1 MSRKITYAGSWT
13 DPSRSVSVGGGVRHL
28 KVFRA
33 DATHAEAVARLLF
46 DFNTEFDTPGP
57 ATELLA
63 VRFARMLAR
72 DDVIVLLIGSDQTPT
87 GFAFLTLR
95 PTPYYDG
102 PLAQLEELYVRP
114 ELRDQGWG
122 TALLQMAIRLVSEH
136 EGGEIH
142 INLDEVDADTR
153 RFYERHGFVNI
164 EPGADYRMLC
174 YIREL

>member
-1 MSRKITYAGSWT
+1 
-13 DPSRSVSVGGGVRHL
+13 VSSPR
-28 KVFRA
+28 VFRA
-33 DATHAEAVARLLF
+33 DAAHAGVVARLLF

-57 ATELLA
+57 GIELLA
-63 VRFARMLAR
+63 ARFARLLGR
-72 DDVIVLLIGSDQTPT
+72 DDVIVLLTGSGQDPT

-95 PTPYYDG
+95 PPYYDG

-114 ELRDQGWG
+114 ERRDQGQG
-122 TALLQMAIRLVSEH
+122 TALLQMAMRLVREH
-136 EGGEIH
+136 GGGEIH
-142 INLDEVDADTR
+142 INVDEVDTDTR